1 MVQHFT
7 FGVTV
12 AFTLNY
18 IIGTGFLTLPW
29 AFQQTGC
36 LIGIAILGTM
46 TLFAM
51 ISACLIVENMARAA
65 LLSSNLVRNDDVED
79 VVVNNDSSLYQ
90 SVTSFP
96 FHDDGG
102 IELKSPIRLP
112 EVDDDDDDDNIDDI
126 IIPSQRIKSNNH
138 DYVHDIDK
146 VIVGE
151 HKFEVGDLC
160 EIFLGKQG
168 RYAYTATICVYLYG
182 TLWAYATVFAKA
194 MTTHLNIGK
203 YSYGLYLLLYAFLVV
218 PPSLLELSEQ
228 IIVQVI
234 LSFCRILML
243 LLMVVTIF
251 NAYAYS
257 DVNAFDGFDHQAMM
271 EEEDVYAINV
281 HKLYILL
288 PIAAFANIFH
298 HSIPGLS
305 EPVLNKKSLSKA
317 FCLAL
322 LISCVGYAAIGVVI
336 STYFGSYTMVASN
349 LNWSEY
355 IGTSSSHS
363 FRVLASIVSFYIVL
377 FPAFDVASVFPLC
390 AITLGNSMYS
400 AYNSAKVSTSLV
412 NCKHS
417 DEDFTLLTQTSGD
430 SAVDES
436 RESKMKRKYFRL
448 LASVPPIICA
458 YFMSNLGQIT
468 DFTGITGFF
477 IAFIFPAMLSRA
489 SISKLTKLNL
499 PTRTY
504 YTTHFTSN
512 YMINLTLLFGIG
524 LTLYVLISFIA
535 FGPPIE

>member
-1 MVQHFT
+1 
-7 FGVTV
+7 
-12 AFTLNY
+12 
-18 IIGTGFLTLPW
+18 
-29 AFQQTGC
+29 
-36 LIGIAILGTM
+36 M
-46 TLFAM
+46 TLFSM

-65 LLSSNLVRNDDVED
+65 LLSSSLAKNEDVED
-79 VVVNNDSSLYQ
+79 VVVNADSSRYQ
-90 SVTSFP
+90 SVTTFP

-112 EVDDDDDDDNIDDI
+112 EVDDDSDNDGLDDI
-126 IIPSQRIKSNNH
+126 IIPAQRFNNNFNN
-138 DYVHDIDK
+138 DFQPTTDVDK

-151 HKFEVGDLC
+151 HKYELGDLC

-168 RYAYTATICVYLYG
+168 RYAYTATICIYLYG
-182 TLWAYATVFAKA
+182 TLWAYATVFSKA

-203 YSYGLYLLLYAFLVV
+203 HSYGLYLLLYAFLVV

-228 IIVQVI
+228 IVVQVI
-234 LSFCRILML
+234 LSFCRIMML
-243 LLMVVTIF
+243 LLMVVTIL
-251 NAYAYS
+251 NAYVCS
-257 DVNAFDGFDHQAMM
+257 DVNSFNGFDHKSMM
-271 EEEDVYAINV
+271 EEEDVYSVNV

-305 EPVLNKKSLSKA
+305 EPVLDKKALSKA

-355 IGTSSSHS
+355 IGTSTSHS
-363 FRVLASIVSFYIVL
+363 YRLLASIVSFYIVL

-390 AITLGNSMYS
+390 AITLGNSMHS
-400 AYNSAKVSTSLV
+400 AYISSKDSASLV
-412 NCKHS
+412 NCKNS
-417 DEDFTLLTQTSGD
+417 DEDFTLLTQSSGG
-430 SAVDES
+430 SSGNSSLINEG
-436 RESKMKRKYFRL
+436 RQKLKYFRL

-468 DFTGITGFF
+468 DFTGITGFL

-489 SISKLTKLNL
+489 SISRLTKLNL

-504 YTTHFTSN
+504 YTTRFTST
-512 YMINLTLLFGIG
+512 YMINLTLLFGVG

-535 FGPPIE
+535 FGPPSE